1 MKPVR
6 HGAARFAK
14 PRRQVMSMQALAVR
28 DSFSHNGKG
37 KEPIRVVPP
46 APVTGLFDLMGAPL
60 AFGRNEE
67 VYGEGEPAEYLYT
80 VISGCVRTSKILNDG
95 RRQIGAFYL
104 PGDVFGLEAGAEH
117 TFSAEA
123 LAKTTVRIVKRAAL
137 TSRAAGDSAMAS
149 QLLTLTAAELQRTQG
164 RVLLLIKSA
173 RERVAGFL
181 LEMATRVKGASEIDL
196 PMCRQDIAD
205 YLGLTIETVS
215 RTLTQ
220 LENSAAIALP
230 TSRRIVLRNRS
241 ALARMNG

>member
-1 MKPVR
+1 
-6 HGAARFAK
+6 
-14 PRRQVMSMQALAVR
+14 MSMQALAVR
-28 DSFSHNGKG
+28 ESYSRVGKA
-37 KEPIRVVPP
+37 PIRLVPP
-46 APVTGLFDLMGAPL
+46 APVLGLFDLMGAPL

-67 VYGEGEPAEYLYT
+67 VYGEGEPADYLYT
-80 VISGCVRTSKILNDG
+80 VTSGCVRTTKIINDG

-123 LAKTTVRIVKRAAL
+123 LAPTTVRIVKRAAL
-137 TSRAAGDSAMAS
+137 ALRAAGDSEMAS
-149 QLLTLTAAELQRTQG
+149 QLLNLTVAELQRVQS

-173 RERVAGFL
+173 QERVVGFL
-181 LEMATRVKGASEIDL
+181 LEMASRVKSVSEIDL

-220 LENSAAIALP
+220 LEAAAAIALP
-230 TSRRIVLRNRS
+230 TSRRIVLRNRP
-241 ALARMNG
+241 ALVRING